1 MIPTLVAGGV
11 RAGYHDREVL
21 HGVDLEVMAGEWVVV
36 IGPNGSGKSTL
47 LRVIAGTLD
56 AEGDVSI
63 DGSAVGELPRRAVA
77 RLVAV
82 VPQFAIIPSGMK
94 VLDYVLLGRTPYL
107 APWGSEGTDDVALV
121 ERLLGDLD
129 LDGFA
134 SREVTELSGGER
146 QMVVLARALA
156 QEARVLLLDEPTTAL
171 DIGHQQQVLELVDRL
186 RRERGIAVLG
196 AMHDLT
202 LAGQF
207 ADRLVLLFDGALVAA
222 GTPADVLD
230 SAVLTEYYRARISV
244 MTGPDG
250 GPVVVPLRRT
260 QGRVDQRL
268 VK

>member
-1 MIPTLVAGGV
+1 VNPALVVGGV
-11 RAGYHDREVL
+11 RAGYEDREVL

-47 LRVIAGTLD
+47 LRVIAGILD
-56 AEGDVSI
+56 TKGEVSI
-63 DGSAVGELPRRAVA
+63 DGSVVGGLPRRAVA
-77 RLVAV
+77 RLVAM
-82 VPQFAIIPSGMK
+82 VPQLAIIPPGMR

-107 APWGSEGTDDVALV
+107 APWGAEGTDDVALV

-134 SREVTELSGGER
+134 AREVAALSGGER

-171 DIGHQQQVLELVDRL
+171 DIGHQQRVLELVDRL
-186 RRERGIAVLG
+186 RQQRGIAVVG

-222 GTPADVLD
+222 GTPAEVLD

-244 MTGPDG
+244 MTGPEG
-250 GPVVVPLRRT
+250 GPVVVPLRGGATRESSA
-260 QGRVDQRL
+260 G
-268 VK
+268 